1 MKALYNAVILKPIEN
16 QEISFGSIVVPNIEN
31 EVNKKGE
38 VISVGPGSYSIT
50 GELIP
55 TQLKEGDIV
64 VLPTMGFTKF
74 IHNQEEYWIGKE
86 NECLCIIN

>member
-16 QEISFGSIVVPNIEN
+16 QETQYGSIVVPNLE
-31 EVNKKGE
+31 EDVNKIGE
-38 VISVGPGSYSIT
+38 IIDVGPGHYSVM

-55 TQLKEGDIV
+55 TQLKVGDKV

-74 IHNQEEYWIGKE
+74 FYNQEEYWIGKE
-86 NECLCIIN
+86 NECLCKI